1 MREKVGDCGERERI
15 ESKSES
21 RFWICRVGNLFPCL
35 SLYLEIL
42 YNYLV
47 KLHKNIYL
55 SIYNYLLHKILH

>member
-1 MREKVGDCGERERI
+1 MMREKVGDCGERERERI

-42 YNYLV
+42 YNYPV
-47 KLHKNIYL
+47 KRHKKNIYQY
-55 SIYNYLLHKILH
+55 III